1 LQKTALGTV
10 EAAYKDSGRALGR
23 YQPELE
29 HGVEISVT
37 PPLPHQ
43 HLQFADAGLELVV
56 RYPVD
61 LRTVSEVDDKITRV
75 LLDIIKNDKQIQSGI
90 AGTPKIRAAVKG

>member
-1 LQKTALGTV
+1 LTRG
-10 EAAYKDSGRALGR
+10 E

-29 HGVEISVT
+29 DGLEIIVS
-37 PPLPHQ
+37 PPIPHQ
-43 HLQFADAGLELVV
+43 HLQFADSGLELAV

-61 LRTVSEVDDKITRV
+61 LRRASEVDDKITRA
-75 LLDIIKNDKQIQSGI
+75 LLDTIKNDKQIQSGI

>member
-1 LQKTALGTV
+1 
-10 EAAYKDSGRALGR
+10 
-23 YQPELE
+23 
-29 HGVEISVT
+29 
-37 PPLPHQ
+37 
-43 HLQFADAGLELVV
+43 LQFADAGLELVV

-61 LRTVSEVDDKITRV
+61 LRNAEVDDKITRV